1 LGRGQIRDEAL
12 QKEEET
18 MNIEL
23 IIAGLALVTA
33 GVSWAETRYRM
44 KDLSAK
50 VKAEVK
56 ADATLAAA
64 LVLAD
69 ALVAAAK
76 IKAEAKVKEI

>member
-1 LGRGQIRDEAL
+1 MLKFTMGDHL
-12 QKEEET
+12 Q
-18 MNIEL
+18 L
-23 IIAGLALVTA
+23 ILASLAFAAAV
-33 GVSWAETRYRM
+33 VSWLETRYRM
-44 KDLSAK
+44 ASLSVK

-76 IKAEAKVKEI
+76 IKADAVVAK

>member
-1 LGRGQIRDEAL
+1 MNPEIIIGVIAL
-12 QKEEET
+12 
-18 MNIEL
+18 
-23 IIAGLALVTA
+23 ATA
-33 GVSWAETRYRM
+33 VIGYLETRYRM
-44 KDLSAK
+44 STLSIK

-76 IKAEAKVKEI
+76 IKADAQAAK

>member
-1 LGRGQIRDEAL
+1 MH
-12 QKEEET
+12 T
-18 MNIEL
+18 EL
-23 IIAGLALVTA
+23 IVGVLALAAAVI
-33 GVSWAETRYRM
+33 GYLETRFRM
-44 KDLSAK
+44 NGLSTS

-76 IKAEAKVKEI
+76 IKAEAQIQAKGT

>member
-1 LGRGQIRDEAL
+1 MDIRLAIALLGFG
-12 QKEEET
+12 T
-18 MNIEL
+18 
-23 IIAGLALVTA
+23 ALV
-33 GVSWAETRYRM
+33 GWAETRYRM
-44 KDLSAK
+44 KALSVK

-76 IKAEAKVKEI
+76 IKAEAKLGDTYHGPG

>member
-1 LGRGQIRDEAL
+1 
-12 QKEEET
+12 
-18 MNIEL
+18 MNSEIV
-23 IIAGLALVTA
+23 IGALALAVA
-33 GVSWAETRYRM
+33 VVGYLETRFRM
-44 KDLSAK
+44 NSLSVK

-76 IKAEAKVKEI
+76 IKAEAQSKQ